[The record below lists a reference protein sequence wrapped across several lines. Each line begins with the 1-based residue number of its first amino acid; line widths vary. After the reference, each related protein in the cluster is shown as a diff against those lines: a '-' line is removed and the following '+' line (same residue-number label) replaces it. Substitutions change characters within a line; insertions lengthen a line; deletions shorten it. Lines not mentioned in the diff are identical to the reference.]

1 MVGLALVDGDDN
13 MVGLALVD
21 VDATVGLALAGAGVR
36 S

>member
-1 MVGLALVDGDDN
+1 MLGLALVDGDDI

-21 VDATVGLALAGAGVR
+21 VDGIVGLALAGAGVR